1 MKRSMVLSIVIGS
14 LILVLSLG
22 GANAYQHSQVKQA
35 QQQITRLQQQKRQ
48 VSQQLT
54 KTNQQKQLLSTQID
68 SYKTY
73 QNNKDKSSA
82 ELSFNTVVTKFFDV
96 MNNFKPKTYGQ
107 RKDGVKDLIS
117 DKLYQ
122 QYFSNKGTYGDSNS
136 VSAKLNQLNLYTQSK
151 QGGQNMKGLAVVSYQ
166 SKSGDNDW
174 QKATVLYQVT
184 FDTTTNRITAVQNLG
199 SSFKASDLN

>member
-1 MKRSMVLSIVIGS
+1 MKRSVVLSVVIGS
-14 LILVLSLG
+14 LILVMSL
-22 GANAYQHSQVKQA
+22 GANAYQHSQIKQA
-35 QQQITRLQQQKRQ
+35 QQQISRSQQQKRQ
-48 VSQQLT
+48 VSRQLT
-54 KTNQQKQLLSTQID
+54 KTNQQKQLLSAQID

-73 QNNKDKSSA
+73 QNNKDKSQA
-82 ELSFNTVVTKFFDV
+82 ELSFNTVVTKFFEV

-107 RKDGVKDLIS
+107 RKDGVKGLIS

-151 QGGQNMKGLAVVSYQ
+151 QGQSMKGLAVVSYQ

-184 FDTTTNRITAVQNLG
+184 FDTTTDRITAVQNLG

>member
-1 MKRSMVLSIVIGS
+1 MKRSMVLSVAIGS
-14 LILVLSLG
+14 LILVMSL

-54 KTNQQKQLLSTQID
+54 KINQQKQLLSTQID

-73 QNNKDKSSA
+73 QNNKDKSPA

-107 RKDGVKDLIS
+107 RKDAVKDLIS
-117 DKLYQ
+117 DELYQ
-122 QYFSNKGTYGDSNS
+122 QYFPQKGTYGDSNS
-136 VSAKLNQLNLYTQSK
+136 VSAKLDQLNLYTQSK
-151 QGGQNMKGLAVVSYQ
+151 QGKNMKGLAVVSYE

-174 QKATVLYQVT
+174 QKATLLYQVT

-199 SSFKASDLN
+199 SSFKASDLD

>member
-1 MKRSMVLSIVIGS
+1 MKRSMVLSVVIGS
-14 LILVLSLG
+14 LILALSL

-73 QNNKDKSSA
+73 QNNKDKSQA

-107 RKDGVKDLIS
+107 RKDGVKNLIS

-151 QGGQNMKGLAVVSYQ
+151 QGQNMKGLAVVSYQ

-184 FDTTTNRITAVQNLG
+184 FDTTTDRITAVQNLG
-199 SSFKASDLN
+199 SSFKASDIN

>member
-1 MKRSMVLSIVIGS
+1 MKRSVVLSVVIGS
-14 LILVLSLG
+14 LILVMSLG
-22 GANAYQHSQVKQA
+22 VNAYQHSQIKQA
-35 QQQITRLQQQKRQ
+35 QQQISRLQQQKRQ
-48 VSQQLT
+48 VSRQLT

-73 QNNKDKSSA
+73 QNNKDKSQA
-82 ELSFNTVVTKFFDV
+82 ELSFNTVVTKFFEV

-151 QGGQNMKGLAVVSYQ
+151 QGQNMKGLAVVSYE

-184 FDTTTNRITAVQNLG
+184 YDTTTDRITDVQNLG
-199 SSFKASDLN
+199 NSFKASDLD

>member
-1 MKRSMVLSIVIGS
+1 MKRSMVLSIAIGS
-14 LILVLSLG
+14 LILIMSL

-35 QQQITRLQQQKRQ
+35 QQQISRLQKQKRQ
-48 VSQQLT
+48 V
-54 KTNQQKQLLSTQID
+54 NQQKQLLSTQID

-73 QNNKDKSSA
+73 QNNKDKSPA
-82 ELSFNTVVTKFFDV
+82 EISFNTVVTKFFDV

-136 VSAKLNQLNLYTQSK
+136 VSAKLDQLNLYTQSK
-151 QGGQNMKGLAVVSYQ
+151 QGQDMKGLAVVSYE

-184 FDTTTNRITAVQNLG
+184 FDTTTDRITAVQNLG

>member
-1 MKRSMVLSIVIGS
+1 MKRSLVLMLAIGS
-14 LILVLSLG
+14 LILIVSL
-22 GANAYQHSQVKQA
+22 GANAYQHSQIKQS
-35 QQQITRLQQQKRQ
+35 QQLISRLQQDKRKIND
-48 VSQQLT
+48 QLT
-54 KTNQQKQLLSTQID
+54 TSKQQNQLMSTQID

-73 QNNKDKSSA
+73 QNNRDKSPA

-107 RKDGVKDLIS
+107 RKDAVKGLIS

-122 QYFSNKGTYGDSNS
+122 QYFPQKGTYGDSNS
-136 VSAKLNQLNLYTQSK
+136 VSAKLDQLNLYTQSK
-151 QGGQNMKGLAVVSYQ
+151 QGKNMKGLAVVSYE

-174 QKATVLYQVT
+174 QKNTVLYQVT

-199 SSFKASDLN
+199 SSFKASDIN

>member
-1 MKRSMVLSIVIGS
+1 MKRSVVLSVVIGS
-14 LILVLSLG
+14 LILVMSL
-22 GANAYQHSQVKQA
+22 GANAYQHSQIKQA
-35 QQQITRLQQQKRQ
+35 QQQISRLQQQKRQ
-48 VSQQLT
+48 VSRQLT
-54 KTNQQKQLLSTQID
+54 KTNQQKQLLSAQID

-73 QNNKDKSSA
+73 QNNKDKSQA
-82 ELSFNTVVTKFFDV
+82 ELSFNTVVTKFFEV

-107 RKDGVKDLIS
+107 RKDGVKGLIS

-151 QGGQNMKGLAVVSYQ
+151 QGQNMKGLAVVSYE

-184 FDTTTNRITAVQNLG
+184 FDTTTDRITDVQNLG
-199 SSFKASDLN
+199 NSFKASDLD

>member
-1 MKRSMVLSIVIGS
+1 MKRSMVLSIAIGS
-14 LILVLSLG
+14 LILVMSL

-54 KTNQQKQLLSTQID
+54 KINQQKQLLSTQID

-73 QNNKDKSSA
+73 QNNKDKSPA

-107 RKDGVKDLIS
+107 RKDAVKDLIS
-117 DKLYQ
+117 DELYQ
-122 QYFSNKGTYGDSNS
+122 QYFPQKGTYGDSNS
-136 VSAKLNQLNLYTQSK
+136 VSAKLDQLNLYTQSK
-151 QGGQNMKGLAVVSYQ
+151 QGKNMKGLAVVSYE

-174 QKATVLYQVT
+174 QKATLLYQVT

-199 SSFKASDLN
+199 SSFKASDLD

>member
-1 MKRSMVLSIVIGS
+1 MKRSMVLSIAIGS
-14 LILVLSLG
+14 LILIMSL

-35 QQQITRLQQQKRQ
+35 QQQISRLQKQKRQ
-48 VSQQLT
+48 VNQQLT
-54 KTNQQKQLLSTQID
+54 KANQQKQLLSTQID

-73 QNNKDKSSA
+73 QNNKDKSQA
-82 ELSFNTVVTKFFDV
+82 ELSFNTVVTKFFKV
-96 MNNFKPKTYGQ
+96 MNNFKPKTYSQ
-107 RKDGVKDLIS
+107 RKNGVKDLIS

-122 QYFSNKGTYGDSNS
+122 QYFSNKSTYGDSNS

-151 QGGQNMKGLAVVSYQ
+151 QGQNMKGLAVVSYE
-166 SKSGDNDW
+166 SKSGNNDW

-184 FDTTTNRITAVQNLG
+184 FDTTTDRITAVQNLG

>member
-1 MKRSMVLSIVIGS
+1 MKRSVVLSIALGS
-14 LILVLSLG
+14 LILIMSLG
-22 GANAYQHSQVKQA
+22 TNAYQHSQVKQA
-35 QQQITRLQQQKRQ
+35 QQQISRLQQQKRQ

-54 KTNQQKQLLSTQID
+54 KANQQKQLLSTQID

-73 QNNKDKSSA
+73 QNNKDKSQA
-82 ELSFNTVVTKFFDV
+82 ELSFNTVVTKFFKV

-107 RKDGVKDLIS
+107 RKNGVKDLIS

-151 QGGQNMKGLAVVSYQ
+151 QGQNMGSTIFGTDRCSLREHI
-166 SKSGDNDW
+166 
-174 QKATVLYQVT
+174 LVT
-184 FDTTTNRITAVQNLG
+184 FLYTDKKREDSLHL
-199 SSFKASDLN
+199 SFPERNYLS